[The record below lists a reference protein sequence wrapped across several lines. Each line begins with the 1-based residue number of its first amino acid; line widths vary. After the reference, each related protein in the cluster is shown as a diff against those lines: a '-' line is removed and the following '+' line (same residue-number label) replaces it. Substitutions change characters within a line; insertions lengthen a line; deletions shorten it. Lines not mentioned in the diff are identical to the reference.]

1 MSGDGRESEGG
12 EEEVRGA
19 RRIPGPRGAADDLDL
34 ASVPLPPLPPP
45 GGTAPDEAVPEQ
57 SAP

>member
-34 ASVPLPPLPPP
+34 AAVPLPPLPPP
-45 GGTAPDEAVPEQ
+45 GGT
-57 SAP
+57 